1 MAHLVTLI
9 PGDGIGPEVSEATRR
24 VLDAT
29 GVPIEWV
36 VEEAGAEVLAR
47 EGTTLPE
54 RVLDRIRD
62 SRVAIKGPITT
73 PVGSGFRSV
82 NVELRQTLD
91 LFAAVRPS
99 RSLAGLP
106 TRHPDVDLVVI
117 RENTEDLYQGIEFEK
132 GTPEALELREELR
145 RLSGRE
151 LREDSGFTVKPI
163 SVTGARRIVRFA
175 LEYVRAHGRR
185 KVTLGHKANIMRF
198 SDGLFLSIGQIEAE
212 GHPEVWFE
220 EMEID
225 QLSMRLVREPSAF
238 DVLLLPNLYGDIIS
252 DLCAGL
258 VGGLGLAAG
267 ANLGWEY
274 AVFEPVHGSAPDIA
288 GKGVANPIAMILS
301 GAMLLR
307 HLQEPAAAEA
317 VERAV
322 DRVLER
328 GDVRTPD
335 LGGTSS
341 TDEVAAAID
350 RGALGVS
357 GKVVRRRTDV
367 LVALAGLA
375 LFVPCA
381 IIASDGTVG
390 PVELAVFHAINGL
403 PEALSPVMQWVQWLG
418 VLAVGPIVALGAAL
432 FRRWRLAI
440 ACLLVTVEKL
450 VFERIVWQLVERSRP
465 GKTIADAIV
474 RGDTPM
480 TGASFVSGHVILV
493 TGLAWVLTPY
503 LRGAWRALPWVVVG
517 LVAFAR
523 VYLGAHAPLDVLGG
537 FALGL
542 VAGGIANVIVGLE
555 PRTAGVADHAGAR
568 YG

>member
-1 MAHLVTLI
+1 LVTLI
-9 PGDGIGPEVSEATRR
+9 PGDGIGPEVSVAARR

-29 GVPIEWV
+29 GIPIEWV
-36 VEEAGAEVLAR
+36 VEEAGADSLAR
-47 EGTTLPE
+47 EGTTLPG
-54 RVLDRIRD
+54 RTLDQIRT

-82 NVELRQTLD
+82 NVELRQALD

-99 RSLAGLP
+99 RSLPGLP

-117 RENTEDLYQGIEFEK
+117 RENTEDLYQGIEFER
-132 GTPEALELREELR
+132 GTPEALELRGELL

-175 LEYVRAHGRR
+175 LEFVAEHGRR

-225 QLSMRLVREPSAF
+225 QLSMRLVREPAEF

-288 GKGVANPIAMILS
+288 GRGVANPIAMILS

-307 HLQEPAAAEA
+307 HLHEAAAATA

-341 TDEVAAAID
+341 TDEVAAAIE
-350 RGALGVS
+350 
-357 GKVVRRRTDV
+357 
-367 LVALAGLA
+367 
-375 LFVPCA
+375 
-381 IIASDGTVG
+381 GT
-390 PVELAVFHAINGL
+390 
-403 PEALSPVMQWVQWLG
+403 
-418 VLAVGPIVALGAAL
+418 
-432 FRRWRLAI
+432 
-440 ACLLVTVEKL
+440 
-450 VFERIVWQLVERSRP
+450 
-465 GKTIADAIV
+465 
-474 RGDTPM
+474 
-480 TGASFVSGHVILV
+480 
-493 TGLAWVLTPY
+493 
-503 LRGAWRALPWVVVG
+503 LRG
-517 LVAFAR
+517 
-523 VYLGAHAPLDVLGG
+523 
-537 FALGL
+537 
-542 VAGGIANVIVGLE
+542 
-555 PRTAGVADHAGAR
+555 
-568 YG
+568 

>member
-1 MAHLVTLI
+1 
-9 PGDGIGPEVSEATRR
+9 
-24 VLDAT
+24 
-29 GVPIEWV
+29 
-36 VEEAGAEVLAR
+36 
-47 EGTTLPE
+47 
-54 RVLDRIRD
+54 
-62 SRVAIKGPITT
+62 
-73 PVGSGFRSV
+73 V
-82 NVELRQTLD
+82 NVELRQALD

-117 RENTEDLYQGIEFEK
+117 RENTEDLYQGIEFER

-175 LEYVRAHGRR
+175 LEFVAAHGRR

-212 GHPEVWFE
+212 GHPELWFE

-225 QLSMRLVREPSAF
+225 QLSMRLVREPFAF

-307 HLQEPAAAEA
+307 HVQEPAAAEA

-335 LGGTSS
+335 LGGSSS

-350 RGALGVS
+350 G
-357 GKVVRRRTDV
+357 
-367 LVALAGLA
+367 
-375 LFVPCA
+375 
-381 IIASDGTVG
+381 
-390 PVELAVFHAINGL
+390 ELSA
-403 PEALSPVMQWVQWLG
+403 
-418 VLAVGPIVALGAAL
+418 
-432 FRRWRLAI
+432 
-440 ACLLVTVEKL
+440 
-450 VFERIVWQLVERSRP
+450 
-465 GKTIADAIV
+465 
-474 RGDTPM
+474 
-480 TGASFVSGHVILV
+480 
-493 TGLAWVLTPY
+493 
-503 LRGAWRALPWVVVG
+503 
-517 LVAFAR
+517 
-523 VYLGAHAPLDVLGG
+523 
-537 FALGL
+537 
-542 VAGGIANVIVGLE
+542 
-555 PRTAGVADHAGAR
+555 
-568 YG
+568 

>member
-1 MAHLVTLI
+1 VAHLVTLI

-29 GVPIEWV
+29 GIPIEWV
-36 VEEAGAEVLAR
+36 VEEAGADVLAR
-47 EGTTLPE
+47 EGTTLPG
-54 RVLDRIRD
+54 RVLDKIRD

-82 NVELRQTLD
+82 NVELRQALD

-117 RENTEDLYQGIEFEK
+117 RENTEDLYQGIEFER
-132 GTPEALELREELR
+132 GTSEARELREELL

-175 LEYVRAHGRR
+175 LDFVGAHGRR

-220 EMEID
+220 DMEID
-225 QLSMRLVREPSAF
+225 QLSMRLVREPPAF

-288 GKGVANPIAMILS
+288 GRGVANPIAMILS

-307 HLQEPAAAEA
+307 HLHEAAAATA

-322 DRVLER
+322 DRVLEH
-328 GDVRTPD
+328 GQARTPD

-341 TDEVAAAID
+341 TEEVAAAIEE
-350 RGALGVS
+350 
-357 GKVVRRRTDV
+357 T
-367 LVALAGLA
+367 
-375 LFVPCA
+375 
-381 IIASDGTVG
+381 
-390 PVELAVFHAINGL
+390 
-403 PEALSPVMQWVQWLG
+403 
-418 VLAVGPIVALGAAL
+418 
-432 FRRWRLAI
+432 
-440 ACLLVTVEKL
+440 
-450 VFERIVWQLVERSRP
+450 
-465 GKTIADAIV
+465 
-474 RGDTPM
+474 
-480 TGASFVSGHVILV
+480 
-493 TGLAWVLTPY
+493 
-503 LRGAWRALPWVVVG
+503 LRG
-517 LVAFAR
+517 
-523 VYLGAHAPLDVLGG
+523 
-537 FALGL
+537 
-542 VAGGIANVIVGLE
+542 
-555 PRTAGVADHAGAR
+555 
-568 YG
+568 

>member
-29 GVPIEWV
+29 GIPIEWV
-36 VEEAGAEVLAR
+36 IEEAGADVLER
-47 EGTTLPE
+47 EGTPLPG

-82 NVELRQTLD
+82 NVELRQALD

-117 RENTEDLYQGIEFEK
+117 RENTEDLYQGIEFAK
-132 GTPEALELREELR
+132 GTPEALELREQLL

-163 SVTGARRIVRFA
+163 SVTGARRVVRFA
-175 LEYVRAHGRR
+175 LGFVGTHGRR

-212 GHPEVWFE
+212 GHPEIWFE

-225 QLSMRLVREPSAF
+225 QLSMRLVREPAAF

-288 GKGVANPIAMILS
+288 GRGIANPIAMILS

-307 HLQEPAAAEA
+307 HLREPAAATA

-328 GDVRTPD
+328 GGARTPD

-341 TDEVAAAID
+341 TEEVAAAIEE
-350 RGALGVS
+350 
-357 GKVVRRRTDV
+357 T
-367 LVALAGLA
+367 
-375 LFVPCA
+375 
-381 IIASDGTVG
+381 
-390 PVELAVFHAINGL
+390 
-403 PEALSPVMQWVQWLG
+403 
-418 VLAVGPIVALGAAL
+418 
-432 FRRWRLAI
+432 
-440 ACLLVTVEKL
+440 
-450 VFERIVWQLVERSRP
+450 
-465 GKTIADAIV
+465 
-474 RGDTPM
+474 
-480 TGASFVSGHVILV
+480 
-493 TGLAWVLTPY
+493 
-503 LRGAWRALPWVVVG
+503 LRG
-517 LVAFAR
+517 
-523 VYLGAHAPLDVLGG
+523 
-537 FALGL
+537 
-542 VAGGIANVIVGLE
+542 
-555 PRTAGVADHAGAR
+555 
-568 YG
+568 

>member
-1 MAHLVTLI
+1 VAHLVTLI

-36 VEEAGAEVLAR
+36 VEEAGADILAH
-47 EGTTLPE
+47 EGTTLPG
-54 RVLDRIRD
+54 RVLDQIRD

-82 NVELRQTLD
+82 NVELRQALD

-99 RSLAGLP
+99 RSLPGLP

-117 RENTEDLYQGIEFEK
+117 RENTEDLYQGIEFER
-132 GTPEALELREELR
+132 GTPDALELREELL

-175 LEYVRAHGRR
+175 LDFVGAHGRR

-225 QLSMRLVREPSAF
+225 QLSMRLVREPAGF

-288 GKGVANPIAMILS
+288 GRGIANPIAMILS

-307 HLQEPAAAEA
+307 HLHEAAAATA

-328 GDVRTPD
+328 GDARTPD

-341 TDEVAAAID
+341 TDEVAAAIEE
-350 RGALGVS
+350 
-357 GKVVRRRTDV
+357 T
-367 LVALAGLA
+367 
-375 LFVPCA
+375 
-381 IIASDGTVG
+381 
-390 PVELAVFHAINGL
+390 
-403 PEALSPVMQWVQWLG
+403 
-418 VLAVGPIVALGAAL
+418 
-432 FRRWRLAI
+432 
-440 ACLLVTVEKL
+440 
-450 VFERIVWQLVERSRP
+450 
-465 GKTIADAIV
+465 
-474 RGDTPM
+474 
-480 TGASFVSGHVILV
+480 
-493 TGLAWVLTPY
+493 
-503 LRGAWRALPWVVVG
+503 LRG
-517 LVAFAR
+517 
-523 VYLGAHAPLDVLGG
+523 
-537 FALGL
+537 
-542 VAGGIANVIVGLE
+542 
-555 PRTAGVADHAGAR
+555 
-568 YG
+568 